1 MKFGLLFIPEG
12 SFIVVKASY
21 VQIQSSIIFV
31 PYMDSVYIFK
41 LNLNVHETMSLASSN
56 TPDVFHLICKEI
68 EITYVHCPLNLSPT
82 LGHTIPVTLAH
93 FFFSGKTSF
102 PPTPALGIFTWFSLH
117 MMGISHRFPPGS
129 LSHFIQ
135 VFTTRNI
142 FGKTFP
148 DSCI

>member
-82 LGHTIPVTLAH
+82 LAWSHHSSNIGSFLFLRQDKLLPNPRFRNFYLV
-93 FFFSGKTSF
+93 F
-102 PPTPALGIFTWFSLH
+102 PPHGGHFPQISTRLTVSLYS
-117 MMGISHRFPPGS
+117 GF
-129 LSHFIQ
+129 
-135 VFTTRNI
+135 
-142 FGKTFP
+142 
-148 DSCI
+148 